1 MILIWLVLSC
11 AIYGQKTIVL
21 DPGHGGVYRGA
32 VSGKLVEKDI
42 ALDVALRV
50 GQRLKR
56 YGYKVV
62 FTRTTNTQFDE
73 TDLIHDLTMRA
84 DVSRTCKADIYVSI
98 HFNESINKARHGYQ
112 VYVPYITKYPLR
124 SYALASGLHYEISH
138 TIPSEFTAG
147 KFSNVNIL
155 DEGIRASRFNVL
167 IKSCCP
173 AVLLELGYLTNPE
186 EGHKISTQSYKETLA
201 TAVSNGIRRYF
212 ERPR

>member
-1 MILIWLVLSC
+1 MCLVP
-11 AIYGQKTIVL
+11 V
-21 DPGHGGVYRGA
+21 
-32 VSGKLVEKDI
+32 KL
-42 ALDVALRV
+42 
-50 GQRLKR
+50 
-56 YGYKVV
+56 
-62 FTRTTNTQFDE
+62 
-73 TDLIHDLTMRA
+73 
-84 DVSRTCKADIYVSI
+84 DIYVSI

-173 AVLLELGYLTNPE
+173 AVLFELGYYPTPKKDIKLVRNRIKRLWLLLFP
-186 EGHKISTQSYKETLA
+186 I
-201 TAVSNGIRRYF
+201 GIRRYF